1 VDETIKEVATAGL
14 TAATGNPLRPWIFA
28 CAVVAFGLVAERS
41 TAGHREHEERE
52 IWFVHATD
60 PHLFVPDPGLQVKE
74 DNDAA
79 ATEHEP
85 NEKAC
90 LEREGKKRERDSL
103 AAAKQEE
110 LNEKALSEMLKSIGS
125 LRDDTPEFLV
135 LTGDL
140 GVDPCDIPDSQNQ
153 LKTPAAPTALG
164 TPQPQTQVSND
175 DKSKKEDKPSAK
187 DCVNG
192 VSEAKRKKQVEKTA
206 RVLRESPV
214 KKIYLVAGNNDIAKE
229 SASDEAIKY
238 FNLIDKEVQA
248 ELVKS
253 KSSVQL
259 HNLTRCYASNE
270 DPATCY
276 ADIDKTPYRLIGFPS
291 YSFKNEIKNSP
302 DTAAQA
308 EHFKKFRQL
317 LDAARDAKRKV
328 LIISHTP
335 EIDDPFV
342 LSQDSQAG
350 ITPPEA
356 IDKDTTNPR
365 SKWSTWNVNKDLL
378 NGWKDAVALE
388 SVVAVFAGHLHDSHK
403 EIYRQPYEWSTMTEH
418 RGAFNKLFLAPP
430 LAVKK
435 QDTSPVQARGFSL
448 VHLRPD
454 RVESRPFWYNS
465 GTYQFVPDK
474 HKHHEKRGG
483 FWGRSC
489 QRLHTGIEWLW
500 NLEKNDAALVRMAV
514 LLIAFLTAFLTVV
527 AIWQI
532 APASDPFADERKTA
546 PSESKPAQ
554 TAANAG
560 ADSTPFSNRFG
571 KTVIAGLAGLVAAEV
586 TKTLGNEKPSP
597 DSRWYYIVWFILFFF
612 LLLLSLNLWRAV
624 VEALRARVAV
634 AYYPPPRHAAGTTKT
649 SKLASGEDSSRT
661 TLWSRF
667 SIWFRYWLIMRPGQW
682 LGSLR
687 VPLITF
693 SDTFVNLIQGKN
705 QTRTL
710 VFEKRIIDQQRTV
723 VRVTET
729 IRTSLNRLLE
739 RRVQQARAPKPR
751 RGSTKSQ
758 SLAHEL
764 ERVRVNISVLS
775 RDQTNVFYIARAA
788 GSSHSR
794 FPKRSISWASVFT
807 GQPVWFQSDYR
818 EPLSDFEKIILFQ
831 ESPIPDEKGP
841 IRLRDYYQPRP
852 DEDYQSFIILPVP
865 SPRRGFGTD
874 YVKGA
879 IHISFRENED
889 FASIWNAGDM
899 KPGNPPIYL
908 TPQRTLEDWCRH
920 DDIRAALTT
929 SIAALGELLRGF
941 NEIIYTNY
949 IESRPD

>member
-1 VDETIKEVATAGL
+1 MTGALATRKS
-14 TAATGNPLRPWIFA
+14 PLLYWTLA
-28 CAVVAFGLVAERS
+28 YASLAFGLAIERS
-41 TAGHREHEERE
+41 AAGQPEHKERDV
-52 IWFVHATD
+52 WFVHATD
-60 PHLFVPDPGLQVKE
+60 PHLFVPHPGLQPKE
-74 DNDAA
+74 ENDAA
-79 ATEHEP
+79 ATEPDP
-85 NEKAC
+85 NEIAC
-90 LEREGKKRERDSL
+90 LEKEGKKRERDAL
-103 AAAKQEE
+103 TATKQEE
-110 LNEKALSEMLKSIGS
+110 LNEKALSEMLKSIAS
-125 LRDDTPEFLV
+125 LGDDPPEFLV

-140 GVDPCDIPDSQNQ
+140 GVDPCDISDGKNQ
-153 LKTPAAPTALG
+153 PKTPAPTATG
-164 TPQPQTQVSND
+164 TPQPQTQASNE
-175 DKSKKEDKPSAK
+175 DKSKKEGKPSAK

-192 VSEAKRKKQVEKTA
+192 ANEKTRRIQIEKTA
-206 RVLRESPV
+206 QVLRESPV
-214 KKIYLVAGNNDIAKE
+214 KRIYLVAGNNDIAKE
-229 SASDEAIKY
+229 SASDEAIQY
-238 FNLIDKEVQA
+238 FNLFVKDVQA

-270 DPATCY
+270 DLATCY

-302 DTAAQA
+302 DTAAQT
-308 EHFKKFRQL
+308 EQFKKFRQL
-317 LDAARDAKRKV
+317 LNEARDAKRKV

-342 LSQDSQAG
+342 LAQDLQAG
-350 ITPPEA
+350 LTPPEA
-356 IDKDTTNPR
+356 IDKDTANPR
-365 SKWSTWNVNKDLL
+365 SKWSTWNVNKDVL
-378 NGWKDAVALE
+378 NGWKDMVALE

-435 QDTSPVQARGFSL
+435 QDTSPIQARGFSL
-448 VHLRPD
+448 VQLKSD

-465 GTYQFVPDK
+465 DTHQFAPDRR
-474 HKHHEKRGG
+474 HKHHERGG
-483 FWGRSC
+483 GLWGRSC
-489 QRLHTGIEWLW
+489 HKLQTAIEWLW
-500 NLEKNDAALVRMAV
+500 NLEKNDTALVRMAV

-546 PSESKPAQ
+546 PGESKPAQ

-560 ADSTPFSNRFG
+560 ADSSPFSNRFG

-586 TKTLGNEKPSP
+586 TKTLGNEKPSA

-634 AYYPPPRHAAGTTKT
+634 VYYPPPRHAAETNKT
-649 SKLASGEDSSRT
+649 SNLESGNESSIT
-661 TLWSRF
+661 ALWSRF
-667 SIWFRYWLIMRPGQW
+667 SSWSRYWLIMRPGQW

-710 VFEKRIIDQQRTV
+710 VFEQRIIDQQRTV

-729 IRTSLNRLLE
+729 IRTSLNRLIE

-794 FPKRSISWASVFT
+794 FPKRSVSWASVFT

-818 EPLSDFEKIILFQ
+818 EPPSDLEKIILFQ

-852 DEDYQSFIILPVP
+852 QEDYEAFIILPVP

-879 IHISFRENED
+879 IHISFRENDD
-889 FASIWNAGDM
+889 FAAIWNAAEM
-899 KPGNPPIYL
+899 KPKGDPPRYS

-920 DDIRAALTT
+920 DDVRAALTT